1 MLGQA
6 EIDTFWTDVEGA
18 LKSRRR
24 AYDSERTLRA
34 IMRYRNA
41 LAGAGVTNMVYHRE
55 PAEVAADI
63 LRGGYDEDVE
73 SN

>member
-6 EIDTFWTDVEGA
+6 EIDTFWTEVERA
-18 LKSRRR
+18 LKSRRKKFN
-24 AYDSERTLRA
+24 SEQTLRA

-55 PAEVAADI
+55 PDEVAQDI
-63 LRGGYDEDVE
+63 LRGEYDQAVA
-73 SN
+73 SS